1 VRGVSLLDAPALGHS
16 SLAAGALQEPPMATT
31 QTDLRA
37 LRRAPQPTQSDS
49 IPRPQPAGSTTVIAR
64 PKARWATRLLIPAVV
79 LLATGG
85 LLAYAARDALQTRL
99 AVHVAA
105 AIPKSGVEAAD
116 AGAVPVSAGSSEES
130 PSDAPLGPVAV
141 QAPGWIEPA
150 PYAVSV
156 PALAEGVVREVLV
169 LEGERIEAGQVVA
182 RLIDE
187 DARLTLRAADAAVA
201 ERNTDV
207 ARARAALATAESQV
221 EVERTTAAELRDE
234 VTRKREL
241 VAAGGL
247 SEGTFRRMEIRLGGL
262 EAKIATAEKMVNQAE
277 SAHAAAH
284 VLHDEAALRLAR
296 MEVRSPVAGVVLA
309 RLVEPGSRISMSGKG
324 GESASASGMT
334 GAILRVYDPAKLQVR
349 VDVPLADTA
358 KVSVGTRATVST
370 EALSD
375 QTFSGV
381 VSRVVHEA
389 NIQRNTVQFKVA
401 LDAPSPVLKPEML
414 TRVKLH
420 APAAASQRHS
430 GGGIGGPS
438 TGDGGG
444 GGDSM
449 LLVPTAAVA
458 AVGDGRGQ
466 VWVVDTSGGSPVAR
480 RRDIMTTP
488 AADEGFTAVTS
499 GLRLTDRIILNP
511 PAAPAIK
518 DGTRLRVLGERTT
531 APSEPASSTP

>member
-1 VRGVSLLDAPALGHS
+1 
-16 SLAAGALQEPPMATT
+16 MATT

-99 AVHVAA
+99 EVHVAA
-105 AIPKSGVEAAD
+105 AIPKSGVGAAD

-221 EVERTTAAELRDE
+221 EVERTAAAELRDE

-241 VAAGGL
+241 VAVGGL

-262 EAKIATAEKMVNQAE
+262 EAKIATAEKMVNEARAALAQAE

-284 VLHDEAALRLAR
+284 VLHDEAALRLER

-349 VDVPLADTA
+349 VDVPLADAA

-370 EALSD
+370 EALAD
-375 QTFSGV
+375 QTFRGV

-420 APAAASQRHS
+420 APAIASRQR
-430 GGGIGGPS
+430 GTS
-438 TGDGGG
+438 TGGSEASGHG
-444 GGDSM
+444 EGGDM
-449 LLVPTAAVA
+449 LLLVPTAAVTSA
-458 AVGDGRGQ
+458 GEEKGQ

-499 GLRLTDRIILNP
+499 GLRLTDRIILDP
-511 PAAPAIK
+511 PSPPAIK
-518 DGTRLRVLGERTT
+518 DGTRLKVLGERTT

>member
-1 VRGVSLLDAPALGHS
+1 MSTP
-16 SLAAGALQEPPMATT
+16 

-37 LRRAPQPTQSDS
+37 LRRGPRTTEQPPSLSPAPLGTSAVVP
-49 IPRPQPAGSTTVIAR
+49 R
-64 PKARWATRLLIPAVV
+64 PKARWATRLLVPTVV
-79 LLATGG
+79 LMATGG
-85 LLAYAARDALQTRL
+85 LLAYAARDALQPRL
-99 AVHVAA
+99 EVYVAA
-105 AIPKSGVEAAD
+105 AIPKESAAAPATTANAAALAPVEDHA
-116 AGAVPVSAGSSEES
+116 SN
-130 PSDAPLGPVAV
+130 APLGPVAV

-150 PYAVSV
+150 PYAISV
-156 PALAEGVVREVLV
+156 PALAEGVVKEVLV
-169 LEGERIEAGQVVA
+169 LEGEQIEAGEVIA
-182 RLIDE
+182 RFIDD
-187 DARLTLRAADAAVA
+187 DARLSLRAADAAVA
-201 ERNTDV
+201 ERDADV

-221 EVERTTAAELRDE
+221 EVERAAVTELRDE
-234 VTRKREL
+234 VTSKRDL

-262 EAKIATAEKMVNQAE
+262 EAKIATAEKMVNEARAALAQAE

-324 GESASASGMT
+324 GESASVSGMT

-349 VDVPLADTA
+349 VDVPLADAA

-370 EALSD
+370 EALTD
-375 QTFSGV
+375 HTFSGV

-420 APAAASQRHS
+420 APATASRQRGAS
-430 GGGIGGPS
+430 IGGS
-438 TGDGGG
+438 EASGRSE
-444 GGDSM
+444 GGDTL
-449 LLVPTAAVA
+449 LLVPTAAVTSA
-458 AVGDGRGQ
+458 GEDEGQ

-480 RRDIMTTP
+480 RRDVTTTP
-488 AADEGFTAVTS
+488 AADEGFTAVIT
-499 GLRLTDRIILNP
+499 GLRLTDRVILDP
-511 PAAPAIK
+511 PAPPAIQ
-518 DGTRLRVLGERTT
+518 DGTRLKVLGERTS
-531 APSEPASSTP
+531 AALSPSPTTP

>member
-1 VRGVSLLDAPALGHS
+1 MTPSP
-16 SLAAGALQEPPMATT
+16 
-31 QTDLRA
+31 TDLRA
-37 LRRAPQPTQSDS
+37 LRRAP
-49 IPRPQPAGSTTVIAR
+49 RPAEQQIALPPASAGTTAVIAR
-64 PKARWATRLLIPAVV
+64 PKARWATRLLVPAVV

-85 LLAYAARDALQTRL
+85 LLAYAARDALQPRL
-99 AVHVAA
+99 EVYVAA
-105 AIPKSGVEAAD
+105 AIPKESATSTPPPDNAEATQEPA
-116 AGAVPVSAGSSEES
+116 ES
-130 PSDAPLGPVAV
+130 PADAPLGPVAV

-156 PALAEGVVREVLV
+156 PALAEGVVKEVLV
-169 LEGERIEAGQVVA
+169 LEGERVEAGQVIA
-182 RLIDE
+182 RLIND
-187 DARLTLRAADAAVA
+187 DAKLLLRAADATVA
-201 ERNTDV
+201 ERDTDV

-221 EVERTTAAELRDE
+221 EVERTAAAELRDE

-241 VAAGGL
+241 VGAGGL

-262 EAKIATAEKMVNQAE
+262 EAKIATAEKMVNEARAALAQAE

-324 GESASASGMT
+324 GDAGPA
-334 GAILRVYDPAKLQVR
+334 GAMMGAVLRVYDPAKLQVR
-349 VDVPLADTA
+349 VDVPLADAA

-370 EALSD
+370 EALAD

-420 APAAASQRHS
+420 APAITSGQRGTS
-430 GGGIGGPS
+430 TGGGEASGRGE
-438 TGDGGG
+438 
-444 GGDSM
+444 GGDMM
-449 LLVPTAAVA
+449 LLVPTVAVTSA
-458 AVGDGRGQ
+458 GEDTGQ

-480 RRDIMTTP
+480 RRDIATTP
-488 AADEGFTAVTS
+488 SADEGFTAVTG
-499 GLRLTDRIILNP
+499 GLRLTDRVILDPPSP
-511 PAAPAIK
+511 PAIQ
-518 DGTRLRVLGERTT
+518 DGTRLKVLGERTT
-531 APSEPASSTP
+531 AAIAPSPTTP